1 MAQTRFSVSTLVRIV
16 EFIPAAHFLSRI
28 VSRRSNGGYEHYL
41 AWELDYSDI
50 VLTIEGWCCQ
60 DRRLGNVQ
68 GTRNMDSEQK
78 SHQEQTRLIDLDE
91 SVGAKL
97 LSVKRGGRRVCLPKN
112 AHPDV

>member
-1 MAQTRFSVSTLVRIV
+1 MTQTRFSVSTLVGIV
-16 EFIPAAHFLSRI
+16 EFAPAAHFLSRI

-97 LSVKRGGRRVCLPKN
+97 LSVKRGGVECVCQKN
-112 AHPDV
+112 SYPDV